1 MNVGKIGRFVVVI
14 LLLLSV
20 ISNARDRSGISR
32 DSISTLENSDTTTM
46 SSDTKNSYSNE
57 YESALK
63 RNEELLNRK
72 KILGDSVK
80 SWNKELKKLEG
91 LHSSI
96 VKSNEKL
103 EEKISQIK
111 VKEQESGSPE
121 LLKKKTQLLKA
132 IETEEK
138 EKASLESQL
147 QEIISKLDKRNHQ
160 RENLGKIKDDVS
172 KQIIS
177 ENQDVLERSFSEME
191 YSKLLSIKTKCQQ
204 YTTDEKV
211 KAFVAKIDIVIKNKE
226 LYDNMVK
233 VVNSAYK
240 KYDIDRA
247 LASTTQIKGTNLLQ
261 QKEIDELKTQLTV
274 FPDGLAA
281 FKEFINELNKMRDGV
296 DKYSMEWFQDDS
308 KRILSKNNLGKRI
321 EEKLKRV
328 SYLNKKFEEFM
339 NAFKAAP
346 NKHSNIETEILNQ

>member
-1 MNVGKIGRFVVVI
+1 MKIHIKKYVI
-14 LLLLSV
+14 LVSV
-20 ISNARDRSGISR
+20 LFVSVVSNAREEKGIILDSFCISNANDT
-32 DSISTLENSDTTTM
+32 STEITSD
-46 SSDTKNSYSNE
+46 YSAA
-57 YESALK
+57 YEKALK
-63 RNEELLNRK
+63 RQEELINRK
-72 KILGDSVK
+72 RALNDSVK
-80 SWNKELKKLEG
+80 IWNKELKKLEG

-111 VKEQESGSPE
+111 VKEQKSGSIE
-121 LLKKKTQLLKA
+121 LLKKKTQLLKT

-172 KQIIS
+172 KQIIT
-177 ENQDVLERSFSEME
+177 ENQDVLERSFSTMDF
-191 YSKLLSIKTKCQQ
+191 SKLLSVKTKCQQ

-211 KAFVAKIDIVIKNKE
+211 KAFVTKINIAIKNKE

-247 LASTTQIKGTNLLQ
+247 LASTTQIKGTNFHQ
-261 QKEIDELKTQLTV
+261 QKEIDELKTQLTI

-281 FKEFINELNKMRDGV
+281 FKEFITELNKMRNGV

-328 SYLNKKFEEFM
+328 PYLNKKFEEYM